1 MRRIPSWLI
10 LIFLFAFVYACGV
23 FGLKGH
29 QSWTEFRQSPDLADK
44 LYSIIQLFVL
54 EGRAVT
60 DLPANAPISP
70 IPLWFA
76 AYTAPIVT
84 IFAFLQLVWRDVT
97 NAVSGVFHRYLYR
110 NHTVIVGFGW
120 RGQRFAASALA
131 RGKRIAAIDTHE
143 PHEPAS
149 APDVRNF
156 RFFAGDARSG
166 DVLLRAGAHRAAQ
179 IVIFCGDEFSNIEL
193 ARRVSLI
200 VGQRVKS
207 SDRYP
212 RIICHSNSS
221 VQRDQLIADQTMG
234 GLETPIVEFYS
245 PAEAAARQCVRA
257 YSPLRSA
264 KLKGLETPHTLIFG
278 DGPLVKKLIRHITIT
293 SQGEEPTR
301 PRFTIL
307 TEKLSP
313 ADPFFQTAS
322 DAFDLTLI
330 PVDLRD
336 VASWKDHVLG
346 TTEQVSQYIIA
357 SAGEMA
363 PKDLALSLHRIV
375 AGLPGHDAPIV
386 FGPDRFSSDGDDT
399 PDKRPS
405 ATSLV
410 SSFGD
415 DPDVL
420 SWNQV
425 VAQQQDGLART
436 NHQAYLEE
444 LNRKGERTN
453 PIAKPAF
460 RPWAELSEPYRAS
473 NRSFVDHLPTKLDL
487 LGCSLADQTVGIP
500 APLEKSDQETLAKA
514 EHNRWMAER
523 RLSGWHHG
531 ATRNDL
537 EKRHPDLV
545 PWNDLPKDL
554 QTYDLALVGALPELV
569 ARTQKR
575 IAPVVSIGVTGHRHS
590 SINPSNR
597 QLTRAIDAVL
607 DAIRAENPDAIF
619 AMYSPLAEGADRLV
633 VKRAMTR
640 LSARLIVPLPFQL
653 SHYRQDF
660 IHKDGED
667 AAQRSQASLAEFQ
680 SFIDGAEEVFE
691 LPAMLRSDAQNYRTQ
706 HYSAL
711 GAWLVRSCD
720 HLIGIW
726 DGEPAAGP
734 GGTAEVISWAQGTPI
749 PEEIDHPQAGAVSAK
764 VHIIPFDRRAST

>member
-1 MRRIPSWLI
+1 
-10 LIFLFAFVYACGV
+10 
-23 FGLKGH
+23 
-29 QSWTEFRQSPDLADK
+29 
-44 LYSIIQLFVL
+44 
-54 EGRAVT
+54 
-60 DLPANAPISP
+60 
-70 IPLWFA
+70 
-76 AYTAPIVT
+76 
-84 IFAFLQLVWRDVT
+84 
-97 NAVSGVFHRYLYR
+97 
-110 NHTVIVGFGW
+110 
-120 RGQRFAASALA
+120 
-131 RGKRIAAIDTHE
+131 
-143 PHEPAS
+143 
-149 APDVRNF
+149 
-156 RFFAGDARSG
+156 
-166 DVLLRAGAHRAAQ
+166 
-179 IVIFCGDEFSNIEL
+179 
-193 ARRVSLI
+193 
-200 VGQRVKS
+200 
-207 SDRYP
+207 
-212 RIICHSNSS
+212 
-221 VQRDQLIADQTMG
+221 MG

-444 LNRKGERTN
+444 LNRK
-453 PIAKPAF
+453 
-460 RPWAELSEPYRAS
+460 
-473 NRSFVDHLPTKLDL
+473 
-487 LGCSLADQTVGIP
+487 DQTVGIP

-545 PWNDLPKDL
+545 PWNDLPKDS

-575 IAPVVSIGVTGHRHS
+575 IAPVVSIGVTGHRHE

-734 GGTAEVISWAQGTPI
+734 GGHSMASDKDLE
-749 PEEIDHPQAGAVSAK
+749 
-764 VHIIPFDRRAST
+764 DRRSTTRLFLILAALIVGLLVVLVLFVAPAASEAFAPGVGLRGAAIAAFAVTLVVIIALLIAAGDGIIGEIQYSLPAFFVFFLLIWVLIAWVF